1 MRRRFGRIWALIKK
15 EIVQIVRDWRTLAM
29 ILLLPL
35 LELFLFAYAV
45 DLTVQHI
52 PIAVADMSLD
62 ARSRELV
69 DSLVVSGYFDVVAHV
84 EDEKQVIQ
92 AIDEGEARAGLVI
105 PPDFATRVERGE
117 AQALIIIDGSDS
129 FTVKSGY
136 SAAMSI
142 AQAKSMEILVRK
154 VERMGATGM
163 TALPITSSTRV
174 LYNPNMNDMIF
185 IVPGIAAM
193 LLQTMSISQAAIAVV
208 REREMGTFEQLL
220 VTPIRPFELIVG
232 KMVPNLLLI
241 MLDMLI
247 LVAAGVFWFGVP
259 FEGSVLLF
267 IWLSMLF
274 IISGLGLGLLVST
287 VAKNQKQAEQMSLFL
302 MMLSMLLTGLVY
314 PRAPMPPIV
323 KGVGDLIPATYFTRI
338 ARGIITKGVGFS
350 FMRSD
355 VLVLV
360 VYTVVVVALSTL
372 TFRKRLD

>member
-1 MRRRFGRIWALIKK
+1 MRRRLGRIWALIKK
-15 EIVQIVRDWRTLAM
+15 ETVQIVRDWRTLTM

-35 LELFLFAYAV
+35 IELFLFAYAV
-45 DLTVQHI
+45 DLTVQDI
-52 PIAVADMSLD
+52 PTAVADMSLD

-69 DSLVVSGYFDVVAHV
+69 DSLVVSGYFDVVIHV
-84 EDEKQVIQ
+84 ENEEQVLR

-105 PPDFATRVERGE
+105 PPDFAAQVEQE
-117 AQALIIIDGSDS
+117 KAQALIIIDGSDS

-142 AQAKSMEILVRK
+142 AQARSMDMLIQK
-154 VERMGATGM
+154 VERMGAGGM
-163 TALPITSSTRV
+163 TSQPITSSARV
-174 LYNPNMNDMIF
+174 LYNPNLNDMIF

-193 LLQTMSISQAAIAVV
+193 LLQSMSISQAAIAVV
-208 REREMGTFEQLL
+208 REREMGTLEQLL

-232 KMVPNLLLI
+232 KMAPNLLLT

-259 FEGSVLLF
+259 FRGSLPLF
-267 IWLSMLF
+267 IWLSTLF

-287 VAKNQKQAEQMSLFL
+287 VARNQKQAEQMSLFL
-302 MMLSMLLTGLVY
+302 MMLSMLLTGLIY
-314 PRAPMPPIV
+314 PRAPMPPV
-323 KGVGDLIPATYFTRI
+323 VRAVGDLIPATYFTRI

-372 TFRKRLD
+372 TFNKRLD

>member
-1 MRRRFGRIWALIKK
+1 MRRRFGRIWALIGK
-15 EIVQIVRDWRTLAM
+15 EIVQIVRDWRTLVM
-29 ILLLPL
+29 LLLLPL

-52 PIAVADMSLD
+52 PTAVADMSLD

-69 DSLVVSGYFDVVAHV
+69 DSLVVSGYFDVVTHV
-84 EDEKQVIQ
+84 ETERQVLQ

-105 PPDFATRVERGE
+105 PPDFAAGVERGG
-117 AQALIIIDGSDS
+117 AQALVIIDGSDS

-142 AQAKSMEILVRK
+142 AQAKSMDMLVQK
-154 VERMGATGM
+154 VERMGAAGM
-163 TALPITSSTRV
+163 TSLPITSSARV

-208 REREMGTFEQLL
+208 REREMGTLEQLL
-220 VTPIRPFELIVG
+220 VTPIRPFELIMG

-241 MLDMLI
+241 ILDMLI
-247 LVAAGVFWFGVP
+247 LVAVGVFWFGVP
-259 FEGSVLLF
+259 FRGSFPLF
-267 IWLSMLF
+267 IWLSTLF

-287 VAKNQKQAEQMSLFL
+287 VAKNQQQAEQMSLFL
-302 MMLSMLLTGLVY
+302 MMLSMLLTGLIY

-323 KGVGDLIPATYFTRI
+323 KAVGDLIPATYFTRI

-360 VYTVVVVALSTL
+360 IYTVVVVAVSTL

>member
-1 MRRRFGRIWALIKK
+1 MRRRCGRIWALIKK
-15 EIVQIVRDWRTLAM
+15 ESVQIMRDWRTLMM

-35 LELFLFAYAV
+35 VELFLFAYAV
-45 DLTVQHI
+45 DLTVEHI
-52 PIAVADMSLD
+52 PTAVADMSLD
-62 ARSRELV
+62 PRSRELI
-69 DSLVVSGYFDVVAHV
+69 DALVVSGYFDVVAHV
-84 EDEKQVIQ
+84 EDEKQVLR
-92 AIDEGEARAGLVI
+92 AIDEGAARAGLVI
-105 PPDFATRVERGE
+105 PPDFAAQVEGGG
-117 AQALIIIDGSDS
+117 AQALVIIDGSDS

-136 SAAMSI
+136 SAAMAI
-142 AQAKSMEILVRK
+142 AQAKSMEMMVQK
-154 VERMGATGM
+154 VDRMGATGM
-163 TALPITSSTRV
+163 TALPITTSTRV
-174 LYNPNMNDMIF
+174 LYNPNMDDMIF

-208 REREMGTFEQLL
+208 REREMGTLEQLL

-232 KMVPNLLLI
+232 KMMPNLSLI
-241 MLDMLI
+241 ILDMLI
-247 LVAAGVFWFGVP
+247 LVAVGVFWFGVP
-259 FEGSVLLF
+259 FRGSFPLF
-267 IWLSMLF
+267 IWLSTLF

-287 VAKNQKQAEQMSLFL
+287 VAKNQQQAEQMSLFL

-323 KGVGDLIPATYFTRI
+323 KAVGDLIPATYFTRI

-360 VYTVVVVALSTL
+360 IYTVVVVAVSTL

>member
-1 MRRRFGRIWALIKK
+1 MRRRLGRIWALIKK
-15 EIVQIVRDWRTLAM
+15 ETVQIVRDWRTLTM

-35 LELFLFAYAV
+35 IELFLFAYAV
-45 DLTVQHI
+45 DLTVQDI
-52 PIAVADMSLD
+52 PTAVADMSLD

-69 DSLVVSGYFDVVAHV
+69 DSLVVSGYFDVVIHV
-84 EDEKQVIQ
+84 ENEEQVLR

-105 PPDFATRVERGE
+105 PPDFAAQVEQE
-117 AQALIIIDGSDS
+117 KAQALIIIDGSDS

-142 AQAKSMEILVRK
+142 AQARSMDMLIQK
-154 VERMGATGM
+154 VERMGAGGM
-163 TALPITSSTRV
+163 TSLPLTTSARV
-174 LYNPNMNDMIF
+174 LYNPNLNDMIF

-208 REREMGTFEQLL
+208 REREMGTLEQLL

-232 KMVPNLLLI
+232 KMAPNLLLT

-259 FEGSVLLF
+259 FRGSLPLF
-267 IWLSMLF
+267 IWLSTLF

-287 VAKNQKQAEQMSLFL
+287 VARNQKQAEQMSLFL
-302 MMLSMLLTGLVY
+302 MMLSMLLTGLIY
-314 PRAPMPPIV
+314 PRAPMPPV
-323 KGVGDLIPATYFTRI
+323 VRAVGDLIPATYFTRI

-372 TFRKRLD
+372 TFNKRLD

>member
-1 MRRRFGRIWALIKK
+1 MRRRLGRIWALIGK
-15 EIVQIVRDWRTLAM
+15 EIVQIVRDWRTLTM

-35 LELFLFAYAV
+35 IELFLFAYAV
-45 DLTVQHI
+45 DLTVQDI
-52 PIAVADMSLD
+52 PTAVADMSLD

-69 DSLVVSGYFDVVAHV
+69 DSLVVSGYFDVVIHV
-84 EDEKQVIQ
+84 ENEEEVLQ

-105 PPDFATRVERGE
+105 PPDFAAGVERGE

-142 AQAKSMEILVRK
+142 AQAKSMDMLVQK

-163 TALPITSSTRV
+163 ASLPITTSARV
-174 LYNPNMNDMIF
+174 LYNPNMDDMIF

-208 REREMGTFEQLL
+208 RERELGTLEQLL

-232 KMVPNLLLI
+232 KMAPNLLLT

-259 FEGSVLLF
+259 FRGSLPLF
-267 IWLSMLF
+267 IWLSTLF

-287 VAKNQKQAEQMSLFL
+287 VARNQKQAEQMSLFL
-302 MMLSMLLTGLVY
+302 MMLSMLLTGLIY

-323 KGVGDLIPATYFTRI
+323 RAVGDLIPATYFTRI

-360 VYTVVVVALSTL
+360 IYTAVVVAFSTL